1 VHVQIKRAHD
11 RLVEDFEHVQVANDD
26 EQILRRLGPLVAP
39 TRGEIDDDF
48 LEDSRTDLRWDG
60 CVQLGS
66 AVVHDNSAQAA
77 RGGSCALLCS
87 AGHGHGARMRVGGT
101 DHRSDLLVE
110 NADQTRKP
118 ECSGSA
124 AAQSIAVTAHTQRSQ
139 PLPPLPWEAAARK
152 RLTLPSPPLP
162 SQRWQRTHTRSE
174 HTNGQAL
181 GAASPSVAQRR
192 LQ

>member
-1 VHVQIKRAHD
+1 M
-11 RLVEDFEHVQVANDD
+11 
-26 EQILRRLGPLVAP
+26 
-39 TRGEIDDDF
+39 
-48 LEDSRTDLRWDG
+48 
-60 CVQLGS
+60 QLGS

-152 RLTLPSPPLP
+152 RLTLPSP
-162 SQRWQRTHTRSE
+162 RNAGSE
-174 HTNGQAL
+174 HTLGLSTQTDRHWVQQAL
-181 GAASPSVAQRR
+181 VWRSAGFNKSNWLVCTRPILGLRTRPQLLR
-192 LQ
+192 